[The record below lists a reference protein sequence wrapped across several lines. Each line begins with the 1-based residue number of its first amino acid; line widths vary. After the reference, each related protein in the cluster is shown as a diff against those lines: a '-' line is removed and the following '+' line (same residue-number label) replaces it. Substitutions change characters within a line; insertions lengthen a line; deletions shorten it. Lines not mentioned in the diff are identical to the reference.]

1 MSKLLDWGKNFEDNV
16 DILTNEIEK
25 LLNPS
30 LKDVLPKSVF
40 LSLTSDNKEEKIN
53 ENDKKLLENNLK
65 FFTASSLFQVPEYD
79 KLNQEIFEN
88 SIAYYKNNQDALVPN
103 LVLLKTANDEVK
115 FSKIKDIL
123 NNHYIKAKS
132 TVGACLNVI
141 LDGQKYLKSLEIAD
155 LDITLDKQNLVDKL
169 PLLTDKIKE
178 SLHSSEVENVK
189 NITLLCKE
197 VKDFLNISPIASVF
211 EEYDNNYQA
220 LESEVSNT
228 EKVLGEIGIEWSFS

>member
-1 MSKLLDWGKNFEDNV
+1 M
-16 DILTNEIEK
+16 
-25 LLNPS
+25 
-30 LKDVLPKSVF
+30 F
-40 LSLTSDNKEEKIN
+40 LRSIDNKKEEEIN
-53 ENDKKLLENNLK
+53 KNDKKLLENNLK
-65 FFTASSLFQVPEYD
+65 FFTASSTFQVPEYNELD
-79 KLNQEIFEN
+79 QEIFEN

-115 FSKIKDIL
+115 LSKIKDIL

-132 TVGACLNVI
+132 TVGVCLNVI

-169 PLLTDKIKE
+169 PLLTDKMKE

-211 EEYDNNYQA
+211 EEYDNNYQTLKSDIDKA
-220 LESEVSNT
+220 